1 MKRVWRRMPLFV
13 RPCLYFFYRYV
24 IRLGFLDG
32 RQGAVFHFVQAFWF
46 RLQVDIKVAE
56 LRRQGAESS

>member
-1 MKRVWRRMPLFV
+1 
-13 RPCLYFFYRYV
+13 V

-56 LRRQGAESS
+56 LRRRGAESS